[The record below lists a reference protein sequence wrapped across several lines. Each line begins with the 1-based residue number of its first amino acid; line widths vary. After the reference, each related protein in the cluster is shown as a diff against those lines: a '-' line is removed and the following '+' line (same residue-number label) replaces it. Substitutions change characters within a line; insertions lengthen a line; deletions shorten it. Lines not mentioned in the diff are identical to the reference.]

1 MRPLADFFVDR
12 CDRDTAK
19 YILSRLEP
27 LKQLQ
32 RCIGFM
38 VRAGDRV
45 AGGIARQAARGV
57 LYYLTWRNFWVNCV
71 FLLEG

>member
-1 MRPLADFFVDR
+1 
-12 CDRDTAK
+12 
-19 YILSRLEP
+19 
-27 LKQLQ
+27 
-32 RCIGFM
+32 M